1 MRSSNTIVANWT
13 RVESRRTICCCRA
26 RSLEH
31 SGLGQGLAAEGHEMR
46 AAALAIACLT
56 ASAMCLPALAATGL
70 SPSEIQAQFGN
81 GTPFHGVTV
90 PGGRRYSLT
99 LNTDG
104 TAQMTLLN
112 DKSSQTGTWRASKSG
127 YCSKWGRQAR
137 ALLHGRAQRQGI

>member
-1 MRSSNTIVANWT
+1 
-13 RVESRRTICCCRA
+13 
-26 RSLEH
+26 
-31 SGLGQGLAAEGHEMR
+31 
-46 AAALAIACLT
+46 
-56 ASAMCLPALAATGL
+56 MCLPALAATVL

-127 YCSKWGRQAR
+127 YCSKWGAKPEHCYTVEQVMRSA
-137 ALLHGRAQRQGI
+137 AGHKGDIPLSPPAADATCP